1 MTHAVNRYRA
11 IPAAVLAVVL
21 TAVLTAVLTLAPTPA
36 SAATDVPTTALS
48 RGWVFDARD
57 GAALYVAACQGC
69 HMADGRGAQ
78 GAGRY
83 PALLGNP
90 RLVAAPY
97 VVRMVLHGNRAMP
110 ALGRMMDDAQ
120 VAAVATFVQRRWGG
134 LDVPAITLADVAA
147 QRQP

>member
-1 MTHAVNRYRA
+1 MTHAVIRSRS
-11 IPAAVLAVVL
+11 IPAAVWAVVL
-21 TAVLTAVLTLAPTPA
+21 ATAATSA
-36 SAATDVPTTALS
+36 SAATDIPAAALS

-110 ALGRMMDDAQ
+110 ALGRMLDDAQ
-120 VAAVATFVQRRWGG
+120 VAAVATHVQRRWGG
-134 LDVPAITLADVAA
+134 LDVPAITPADVAA

>member
-1 MTHAVNRYRA
+1 MTHAA
-11 IPAAVLAVVL
+11 IRSRSIPAVVWAAVLVAVS
-21 TAVLTAVLTLAPTPA
+21 TSA

-110 ALGRMMDDAQ
+110 ALGRMLDDAQ
-120 VAAVATFVQRRWGG
+120 VAAVATHVQRRWGG
-134 LDVPAITLADVAA
+134 LDMPAITPADVAA